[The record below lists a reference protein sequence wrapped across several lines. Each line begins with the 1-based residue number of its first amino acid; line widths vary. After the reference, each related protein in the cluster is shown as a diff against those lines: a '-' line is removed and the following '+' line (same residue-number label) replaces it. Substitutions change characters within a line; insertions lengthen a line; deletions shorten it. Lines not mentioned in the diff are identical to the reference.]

1 MAFYG
6 CTFTFDG
13 VSCDEHQLM
22 IYNVGDSQQGQTE
35 FAHTVSIQDEVVG
48 NHWKPLFFGVTY
60 ENKLEGEIVF
70 GLNQERIDR
79 QEHLTR
85 QEMANISSWLA
96 GHQEYKWLEIAQ
108 EDLADVRYHCIV
120 TELKVVE
127 TDGIPWA
134 FSAVFTC
141 DSPYAYLYPQ
151 THIYEVDGELDIEL
165 ENKSS
170 HNGYYYPV
178 VKLASSTNALTD
190 EADNVLTEE
199 TNKVLVTGGTFA
211 IENLT
216 DGRTMRFDD
225 LPTDMP
231 AIMIDCE
238 HGVISSSTQENMYKY
253 FNYRFLRLKRG
264 INHLRL
270 TGHGALAITCEF
282 PVSVGM

>member
-6 CTFTFDG
+6 CKFTFDG

-22 IYNVGDSQQGQTE
+22 IYNVGNSQQGQTE

-96 GHQEYKWLEIAQ
+96 GHQDYKWLEIEQ
-108 EDLADVRYHCIV
+108 DDLIGIRYRCMV

-127 TDGIPWA
+127 TDGVPWA

-141 DSPYAYLYPQ
+141 DSPYAYRYPE
-151 THIYEVDGELDIEL
+151 TYTYAVEGDLEVEFD
-165 ENKSS
+165 NKSD

-178 VKLASSTNALTD
+178 VTLASSTYALTD
-190 EADNVLTEE
+190 EVDNVLTEE
-199 TNKVLVTGGTFA
+199 TSKVLTTGGTFS
-211 IENLT
+211 IENIT
-216 DGRTMRFDD
+216 DGRTMTFNG

-231 AIMIDCE
+231 TVTIDCE
-238 HGVISSSTQENMYKY
+238 HGVISASTQENMYKY
-253 FNYRFLRLKRG
+253 FNFRFLRLKRG
-264 INHLRL
+264 LNKLRF
-270 TGHGALAITCEF
+270 TGNGAVAITCEF